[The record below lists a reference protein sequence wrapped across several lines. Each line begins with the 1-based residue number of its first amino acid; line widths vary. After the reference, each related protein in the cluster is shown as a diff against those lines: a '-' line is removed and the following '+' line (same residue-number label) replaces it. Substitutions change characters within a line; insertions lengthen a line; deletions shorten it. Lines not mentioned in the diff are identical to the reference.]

1 MSLERDLEF
10 LYEIGSLRYIP
21 RMWRRFLNIDG
32 DNLAEHHLRVAWTAL
47 VIAKYEKCDNTDK
60 ILKMA
65 LLHDIAESRTGDVDY
80 LSRQYVVRNEDL
92 SFDDMTAETALMDEL
107 RALHHEYEERKSLE
121 SKIVKDADNLAVDFE
136 MREQGA
142 QGLAIMSHPDWTGQ
156 RKDLRENFL
165 FTKTA
170 KRLSKAIAE
179 SDPHDWHLNGRNRY
193 RGGDWTLP
201 SKPKTDRA

>member
-1 MSLERDLEF
+1 MDRDLEF
-10 LYEIGSLRYIP
+10 LYEMGTLRYIP
-21 RMWRRFLNIDG
+21 RMWQRFLRIDG

-47 VIAKYEKCDNTDK
+47 FIAKHEGVENTDK

-92 SFDDMTAETALMDEL
+92 GFEDMVNDTVWEKEFHDLYD
-107 RALHHEYEERKSLE
+107 EYEKRESIE

-136 MREQGA
+136 IREQGFR
-142 QGLAIMSHPDWTGQ
+142 GMEITKHPDWLGQ

-170 KRLSKAIAE
+170 KKLSDAIHT
-179 SDPHDWHLNGRNRY
+179 SDPHSWHLNGRNRY
-193 RGGDWTLP
+193 NDGDWKK
-201 SKPKTDRA
+201 KPKKA